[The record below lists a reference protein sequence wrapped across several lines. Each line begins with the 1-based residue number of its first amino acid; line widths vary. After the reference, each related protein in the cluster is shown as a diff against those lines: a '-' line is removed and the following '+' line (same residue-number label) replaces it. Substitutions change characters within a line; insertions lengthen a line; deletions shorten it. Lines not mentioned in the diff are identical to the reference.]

1 MATSKK
7 TAEAPVVA
15 MVPFGEVD
23 GKPVQLDRLELDKAF
38 QAQGKRE
45 DKSAAAFLGLALDTF
60 WSNIHE
66 DPRVLDANGNQ
77 FKNWG
82 EWYKD
87 RTKDLELVKEIFTKE
102 LLKRLLVKESV
113 RSVAA
118 ATGWSRGY
126 IHDVNQ
132 ELQGKPTA
140 AEKRA
145 AKKEADKKAA
155 NEAANAPQTPEQPT
169 SEQPAA
175 PSAPSEL
182 VDVAVSAIDA
192 VLVVIA
198 NLSPEDL
205 TRFQGKVAEAHA
217 AADTTVSI
225 HELEASVEEPVK
237 VAPKPG
243 PRSNGKAQ
251 PVVA

>member
-1 MATSKK
+1 MGTSKK
-7 TAEAPVVA
+7 NTEAEAPVVV

-23 GKPVQLDRLELDKAF
+23 GKPVALDRLELDKAF

-45 DKSAAAFLGLALDTF
+45 EKNAAAFLGLALDTF

-66 DPRVLDANGNQ
+66 DPRVTDAEGNQ

-140 AEKRA
+140 AQKRA

-155 NEAANAPQTPEQPT
+155 EEAANAPVEAGSVPEQG
-169 SEQPAA
+169 EQSQ
-175 PSAPSEL
+175 PSSPSEL
-182 VDVAVSAIDA
+182 VDAALVAIDE
-192 VLVVIA
+192 VVNHIA
-198 NLSPEDL
+198 DLSPEDL
-205 TRFQGKVAEAHA
+205 ARFTDRIAGAQTAIDVMAGIAGIEAEVEVPKVAA
-217 AADTTVSI
+217 
-225 HELEASVEEPVK
+225 
-237 VAPKPG
+237 

-251 PVVA
+251 AVVA